1 MLRSL
6 ILCLL
11 LLPAMA
17 NAQAEPPMTPERVAQ
32 IALALDPDAR
42 PTPNGFE
49 MTIDNVPVLVIV
61 DAAANRMR
69 AMVPIRLAE
78 DMSAEELT
86 RVMQAN
92 FDSALDARYAL
103 ANGRLWGVFIH
114 SLAELKRDQLISG
127 LGQTVNIAN
136 TYGTLFTGGTFQFG
150 AGDSNTLQRDLL
162 DELLERGQ
170 DI

>member
-1 MLRSL
+1 MIRVVTF
-6 ILCLL
+6 CLM
-11 LLPAMA
+11 LLPISAL
-17 NAQAEPPMTPERVAQ
+17 AQSEPPMTPERVAQ

-42 PTPNGFE
+42 PTPSGFE
-49 MTIDNVPVLVIV
+49 MTIDDVPVLVIV

-78 DMSAEELT
+78 DMTADELT

-103 ANGRLWGVFIH
+103 ANGQLWGVFIH
-114 SLAELKRDQLISG
+114 SLAQLEKDQLISG
-127 LGQTVNIAN
+127 LGQTVNIAK

-150 AGDSNTLQRDLL
+150 AGDSDQLQRDLL

-170 DI
+170 NI